1 MNEAASGVI
10 SGGWEFV
17 TAAYTITAIVLGGYI
32 VSVLSRFAKERE
44 AAKRRA
50 SGPEV
55 N

>member
-1 MNEAASGVI
+1 MNGASGVI

-17 TAAYTITAIVLGGYI
+17 TAAYTITAIVIGLYV
-32 VSVLSRFAKERE
+32 VSVLSRFSKESRAE
-44 AAKRRA
+44 RRRA